1 MTCPT
6 CGSARTDVCE
16 SRLCINGTRRRRL
29 ACLDCEHRWST
40 WDGPK
45 PPRGGHGLR
54 KRTPPT
60 RKRGPLSEEQVR
72 QILTQD
78 ELNNVEISQLVGCSR
93 ETVRQIRAGLIY
105 RVVHPELLRPGANRD
120 MPPLIIDGL
129 NCYDCVNWAGS
140 RCNFG
145 FPDPL
150 IEGLTFAADC
160 DLYESVSQSI
170 SLA

>member
-1 MTCPT
+1 
-6 CGSARTDVCE
+6 
-16 SRLCINGTRRRRL
+16 
-29 ACLDCEHRWST
+29 
-40 WDGPK
+40 
-45 PPRGGHGLR
+45 
-54 KRTPPT
+54 
-60 RKRGPLSEEQVR
+60 VR